1 MYYNQQNNYLPQPSD
16 PRNIKITN
24 VVISLPTLSEKLR
37 LNEIEVH
44 PNNFVDYD
52 WGTEKMSRFIEAIL
66 LRIPLPVF
74 YFDVSSPLNWISI
87 DGLQRLV
94 TIKDFMENRF
104 VLQNMEVLTFLNG
117 LSYLSLDNSYKRI
130 LYDTQIITYQV
141 EAQTPP
147 ELRAVIFKKI
157 RDINAN

>member
-1 MYYNQQNNYLPQPSD
+1 MLYNQNSYIPSPSD

-24 VVISLPTLSEKLR
+24 VVISLPTLSKKLSS
-37 LNEIEVH
+37 NEIEVH
-44 PNNFVDYD
+44 PNNFVDYY
-52 WGTEKMSRFIEAIL
+52 WGTEKMSWLIEAIL

-74 YFDVSSPLNWISI
+74 YFDVSNPYKWVSI
-87 DGLQRLV
+87 DGLQRLS
-94 TIKDFMENRF
+94 TIKMFMENGF
-104 VLQNMEVLTFLNG
+104 PLQNLEVLTYLNG
-117 LSYLSLDNSYKRI
+117 LSYSNLDNSYKRV

-147 ELRAVIFKKI
+147 DLREVIFKKI

>member
-1 MYYNQQNNYLPQPSD
+1 MPYTQNSYLPHPSD
-16 PRNIKITN
+16 PSNIKITN
-24 VVISLPTLSEKLR
+24 VVMSLPTLAEKLR

-44 PNNFVDYD
+44 PNNFVDYY
-52 WGTEKMSRFIEAIL
+52 WGIDRMSRLIEAIL
-66 LRIPLPVF
+66 LRVPLPVF
-74 YFDVSSPLNWISI
+74 YFDVSNTSKWISI

-94 TIKDFMENRF
+94 TIKTFMENGF
-104 VLQNMEVLTFLNG
+104 SLQNMEILTHLNG
-117 LSYLSLDNSYKRI
+117 VSYFNLDNNYKRI

-147 ELRAVIFKKI
+147 HLREIIFKKI

>member
-1 MYYNQQNNYLPQPSD
+1 MQYNQNNYIPSPSD

-24 VVISLPTLSEKLR
+24 VVVSLPTLYEKLR
-37 LNEIEVH
+37 LDEIDVH
-44 PNNFVDYD
+44 PNNFPDYY
-52 WGTEKMSRFIEAIL
+52 WGIEKMSRFIEAIL

-74 YFDVSSPLNWISI
+74 YFDVSNPYKWVSI
-87 DGLQRLV
+87 DGLQRLS
-94 TIKDFMENRF
+94 TINAFMENRF
-104 VLQNMEVLTFLNG
+104 SLQNLEVLTYLNG
-117 LSYLSLDNSYKRI
+117 LSYLNLDNSYKRV

-147 ELRAVIFKKI
+147 ELREVIFRKI